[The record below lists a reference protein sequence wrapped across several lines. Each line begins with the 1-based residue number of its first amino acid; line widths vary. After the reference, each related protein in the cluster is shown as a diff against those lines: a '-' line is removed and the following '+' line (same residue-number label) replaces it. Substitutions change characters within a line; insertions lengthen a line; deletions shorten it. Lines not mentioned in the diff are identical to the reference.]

1 MEYASK
7 SRGGVCSHREIGAV
21 AEDHVAGRPID
32 SSTAFAAF
40 AAGTAAPAA
49 ASISA
54 AADCPASTAATSAD
68 APALF
73 CTLRPDRAVSAD
85 VIPRPD
91 KRGPAQRPNGPTA
104 QRPWGDGGWGGR
116 SALEHRPGLKQ
127 RLDRLEAASPGGEVQ
142 GGVAL
147 VVGRTAPANPH
158 RRGVT
163 QPDRMSSVPRV
174 GGMARTGGLHR
185 LQ

>member
-104 QRPWGDGGWGGR
+104 QRPNGPT
-116 SALEHRPGLKQ
+116 AQRPNG
-127 RLDRLEAASPGGEVQ
+127 PGGMV
-142 GGVAL
+142 GGGGEAHSS
-147 VVGRTAPANPH
+147 TAPAS
-158 RRGVT
+158 
-163 QPDRMSSVPRV
+163 SSVSIASRRP
-174 GGMARTGGLHR
+174 ARAAKCRAVLPWLLAALHR
-185 LQ
+185 PTHTDGELHSPTA